1 MAPSTGPPLSPHSPE
16 SVSWRIH
23 RENALLLAGGRA
35 LLLQLAHPGVAAGV
49 AEHSDFRS
57 RPLRRLF
64 RTLDLWFG
72 LTFGDP
78 QHVHRAAHA
87 INTTHQRVRGQGY
100 RASDPRLLLWVH
112 ATLMESS
119 LVAFEQFV
127 RPLQPA
133 EREAYYEEA
142 KSLGAL
148 LGVQHDRYPPRFA
161 DFQRYWD
168 GMLAGDEL
176 QVDDRAR
183 DLARAVLWPRIGVVP
198 GALWHPVAALTA
210 GLLPERLREAY
221 ALPWG
226 RFERGLFAA
235 ERHLFAALCPRLPA
249 PLRYMVPAQR
259 AERKAAGVSR

>member
-1 MAPSTGPPLSPHSPE
+1 MAITPHSPE

-49 AEHSDFRS
+49 EEHSDFRS

-78 QHVHRAAHA
+78 EHVRGAAHA
-87 INTTHQRVRGQGY
+87 INTTHRRVRGQGY
-100 RASDPRLLLWVH
+100 RATDPRLLLWVH

-119 LVAFEQFV
+119 LVAFEEFI
-127 RPLQPA
+127 RPLAPD
-133 EREAYYEEA
+133 EREAYYQEA

-148 LGVQHDRYPPRFA
+148 LGVQQTRYPPRFA
-161 DFQRYWD
+161 DFERYWSE
-168 GMLAGDEL
+168 MLTGDEL
-176 QVDDRAR
+176 RVDDRAR
-183 DLARAVLWPRIGVVP
+183 SLARAVLWPRIGVVP

-210 GLLPERLREAY
+210 GLLPEPLREAY

-226 RFERGLFAA
+226 RMERGLFAA
-235 ERHLFAALCPRLPA
+235 ERRLFATLFPRLPA
-249 PLRYMVPAQR
+249 PVRYMVPAQR
-259 AERKAAGVSR
+259 AERRAARAVR

>member
-1 MAPSTGPPLSPHSPE
+1 MTLSPHSPE

-72 LTFGDP
+72 LTFGDAE
-78 QHVHRAAHA
+78 HVHRAAHA
-87 INTTHQRVRGQGY
+87 INTTHRHVRGEGY
-100 RASDPRLLLWVH
+100 RATDPRLLLWVH

-119 LVAFEQFV
+119 LAAFELFI
-127 RPLQPA
+127 RPLEPG
-133 EREAYYEEA
+133 EREAYYQEA

-148 LGVQHDRYPPRFA
+148 LGIQENGYPPRFA
-161 DFQRYWD
+161 DFERYWHD
-168 GMLAGDEL
+168 MLTGDEL

-183 DLARAVLWPRIGVVP
+183 ELARAVLWPRIGLVP

-210 GLLPERLREAY
+210 GLLPERLREEY

-226 RFERGLFAA
+226 RLERGLFTAQ
-235 ERHLFAALCPRLPA
+235 RHLFAALCPRLPA
-249 PLRYMVPAQR
+249 RLRYMVPAQR
-259 AERKAAGVSR
+259 GERRGARVTR